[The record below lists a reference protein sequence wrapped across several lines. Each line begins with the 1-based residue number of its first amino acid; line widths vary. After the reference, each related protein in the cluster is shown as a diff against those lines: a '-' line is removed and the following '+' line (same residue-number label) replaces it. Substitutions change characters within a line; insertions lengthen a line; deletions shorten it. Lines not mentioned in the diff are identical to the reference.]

1 MYRVAVAFCI
11 ALVLL
16 AGCGEQA
23 PKEEPKP
30 AEPPPPP
37 EPTADEIYLDLK
49 RPIEQ
54 FWRPLTGGAGL
65 SFPEIDAAVANL
77 RTAKS
82 SHAAHKNL
90 PEGTTK
96 LKRDIEQLIKKSQE
110 EDRWR
115 CVLGGCGAYEVLE
128 PGSTRFKKSA
138 ELAKIMLARPKV
150 WVNGFSTVDDQT
162 YVMFMIEDRDTNELK
177 PRQARVGEEL
187 IPGTVRVEEIIGGQ
201 QSVRLNYLPIN
212 DSDWVV
218 PGPSEKRKSNRDRG
232 DLE

>member
-1 MYRVAVAFCI
+1 MYRIAVTCCI
-11 ALVLL
+11 VFVLL

-23 PKEEPKP
+23 PMEEPKP
-30 AEPPPPP
+30 AEPLPPP
-37 EPTADEIYLDLK
+37 EPTADAIYLDLK

-65 SFPEIDAAVANL
+65 SYPEIDAAVANL
-77 RTAKS
+77 RAAKNN
-82 SHAAHKNL
+82 HAAHKNL
-90 PEGTTK
+90 PEGTAK
-96 LKRDIEQLIKKSQE
+96 LKRDIEELIKKSKE

-128 PGSTRFKKSA
+128 PGSTRFKKTT

-150 WVNGFSTVDDQT
+150 YVNGFSTVEGET
-162 YVMFMIEDRDTNELK
+162 YIMFTVGDRETNEFK
-177 PRQARVGEEL
+177 NYQARVGEEFV
-187 IPGTVRVEEIIGGQ
+187 PGVIRVEEIIGGQ